1 MINNN
6 IQSGVVVNTFNYS
19 MLDAE
24 TREINQSKS
33 KFQQVNNLVSDV
45 WDSLPRVGVLSY
57 LALPKQQIPT
67 VLESPVACSLYCS
80 WGCTLNNGLLW
91 LSFKVSTYVT
101 GYHAAASFN
110 DSLLDYN
117 FYSPKT
123 SSTSKILTHYQDW
136 ALAFSASGCWPTE
149 NITRRFYGVV

>member
-1 MINNN
+1 VINNN

-80 WGCTLNNGLLW
+80 
-91 LSFKVSTYVT
+91 
-101 GYHAAASFN
+101 
-110 DSLLDYN
+110 
-117 FYSPKT
+117 
-123 SSTSKILTHYQDW
+123 
-136 ALAFSASGCWPTE
+136 
-149 NITRRFYGVV
+149 